1 MKASPV
7 DTFCRAVVMGALLCS
22 AGWAMVQY
30 TTFPQQALQ
39 KIIVWSKRASEQI
52 QQKPGPGAPQI
63 GSNNTV
69 QPKIPLGV
77 RPLMTGSPPQ
87 PVPLAATPAF
97 SEQQATHLEPSGPF
111 IQSRQTLNSCAAI
124 EQRLRQLGAVYS
136 LLEMWHHENSLYRY
150 HCRIAM
156 AGNPRITR
164 SFEANGNSPETAME
178 QVLQKVESF
187 RIQDSGPVSR

>member
-7 DTFCRAVVMGALLCS
+7 DTFCRAVVMGALLGS
-22 AGWAMVQY
+22 AGWALVQY

-39 KIIVWSKRASEQI
+39 KIIVWSKKASEQLN
-52 QQKPGPGAPQI
+52 QKPEPGAPQI
-63 GSNNTV
+63 GNNNTV
-69 QPKIPLGV
+69 QPGTPLGA
-77 RPLMTGSPPQ
+77 RPLMTGSLPQ
-87 PVPLAATPAF
+87 PVPLVATPTF
-97 SEQQATHLEPSGPF
+97 PEQQATYLEPSGPF
-111 IQSRQTLNSCAAI
+111 IQSQQTLNSCAAI

-136 LLEMWHHENSLYRY
+136 LLEMWNHDNSLYRY

-164 SFEANGNSPETAME
+164 SFEANGNSPETAMK

-187 RIQDSGPVSR
+187 CVQDSGPISR